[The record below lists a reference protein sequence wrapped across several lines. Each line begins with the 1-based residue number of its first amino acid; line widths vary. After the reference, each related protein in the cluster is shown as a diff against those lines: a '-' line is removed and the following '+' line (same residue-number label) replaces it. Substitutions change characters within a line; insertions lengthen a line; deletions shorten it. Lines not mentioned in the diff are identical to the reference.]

1 MKQPPPPPPA
11 AGAGVLF
18 GGAVMTAS
26 GGRKEPS
33 VLKLALWVASP
44 VVLTSSS
51 TISAAPATLGT
62 DTEPGKVPAKLDSEI
77 CCVAESF
84 RKSTALIPEVPL
96 TVIVMVASVNVEG
109 SNL

>member
-11 AGAGVLF
+11 AGVVVLF

-51 TISAAPATLGT
+51 TISAVPAALGT
-62 DTEPGKVPAKLDSEI
+62 VTEPGKAPEKLNSEI

-84 RKSTALIPEVPL
+84 RKAAAFIPEVPL
-96 TVIVMVASVNVEG
+96 TVIVMVASVNVAG